1 MKFTIAQLRKLSMP
15 YHFKEDIDLSNDLN
29 GLEDIIKIKYCH
41 VDSTIK
47 DRGDGSYR
55 IDFEISCNLILS
67 DSITLEEIEYP
78 IDTKTSEVFSTDES
92 EEDAFLIEGITL
104 DTKEAIISAI
114 LCEKPMTVSNSDMSG
129 SVMEEDNEEDE
140 DKVNPAF
147 ASLKDLL

>member
-15 YHFKEDIDLSNDLN
+15 YHFEEDIDLSSDLC
-29 GLEDIIKIKYCH
+29 GLEDIIKVTSCH

-55 IDFEISCNLILS
+55 IDFEINCNLVLS
-67 DSITLEEIEYP
+67 DSITLDEILYP
-78 IDTKTSEVFSTDES
+78 VSTKTSEIFTTDDS
-92 EEDAFLIEGITL
+92 IEDAFLIEGITL

-114 LCEKPMTVSNSDMSG
+114 LCEKPMSITTSDMSG
-129 SVMEEDNEEDE
+129 SVVEEDNEKDE